1 MGPPWTIRGTGVPPT
16 HPQYTLITLA
26 DPNNSS
32 RLCVRILPEKM
43 GHRTQGQLKP
53 RTKKAS
59 GDSVRL
65 LGWPDSY
72 TLCTQGK
79 IQPVHRSF
87 RQGKNVFK
95 HPLC

>member
-1 MGPPWTIRGTGVPPT
+1 MGVPST

-26 DPNNSS
+26 HPNNSS
-32 RLCVRILPEKM
+32 RLCVRILQKM
-43 GHRTQGQLKP
+43 MGRRTQGQVKP
-53 RTKKAS
+53 WTKKAF

-72 TLCTQGK
+72 TLCAQGK
-79 IQPVHRSF
+79 IQPVHSSF
-87 RQGKNVFK
+87 RQGTNVFK